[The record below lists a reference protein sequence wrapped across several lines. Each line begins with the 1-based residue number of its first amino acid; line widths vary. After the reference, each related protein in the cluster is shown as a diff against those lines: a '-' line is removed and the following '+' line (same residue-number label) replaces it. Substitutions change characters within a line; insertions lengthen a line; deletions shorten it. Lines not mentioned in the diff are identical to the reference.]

1 VNFVR
6 SFLETGLASA
16 LAAIGDRPVSFE
28 NAELDSR
35 RSTAGA
41 DAKSRPSA
49 AQPSILEGVMQ
60 PDDVADLDR
69 SCERRSKPPQ
79 MCQLNSMSS
88 CAIKVGFSLMRVV
101 KSSPGWKTLRDPR
114 VRVFCWEDWR

>member
-1 VNFVR
+1 MNFVR

-35 RSTAGA
+35 WSTA
-41 DAKSRPSA
+41 DAKSRPST
-49 AQPSILEGVMQ
+49 AQPSILEGMML

-69 SCERRSKPPQ
+69 SCERRPKPPQ

-88 CAIKVGFSLMRVV
+88 CAINKDFSLMRVV
-101 KSSPGWKTLRDPR
+101 KSSPRSKTLRDPR
-114 VRVFCWEDWR
+114 VQVFCWEDWR

>member
-35 RSTAGA
+35 WSTA
-41 DAKSRPSA
+41 DAKSRPST
-49 AQPSILEGVMQ
+49 AQPSILEGMMQ
-60 PDDVADLDR
+60 PDDVADLDQSR
-69 SCERRSKPPQ
+69 ERRPKPPQ
-79 MCQLNSMSS
+79 MCQLNSMSF

-101 KSSPGWKTLRDPR
+101 KSSPRWKTLRDPR